1 MREGRRADA
10 VETGARVCR
19 RRRRRRRRRGRAS
32 ELLYE
37 LSEIALVYVIYW
49 RLLLLLL
56 LLIVGGVVVVRC
68 VVEMV
73 LVMRFGDFV
82 RCFVEEMEMVC
93 CLISAA
99 AISSSVGVGICT
111 SIRVFLHVWLSYL
124 ELCYVMYIYN
134 MSVDFPY
141 FMI

>member
-19 RRRRRRRRRGRAS
+19 RRRRRRGRAGQF
-32 ELLYE
+32 LYE

-56 LLIVGGVVVVRC
+56 LIVAAAVVRC
-68 VVEMV
+68 VVEMEM
-73 LVMRFGDFV
+73 VMRFGDFV

-93 CLISAA
+93 CLISVVAAA
-99 AISSSVGVGICT
+99 AISSVGVGIWT
-111 SIRVFLHVWLSYL
+111 RIRVFLHVWLSYL
-124 ELCYVMYIYN
+124 ELLCHVYIYTH
-134 MSVDFPY
+134 DCGLPLCF
-141 FMI
+141 FI